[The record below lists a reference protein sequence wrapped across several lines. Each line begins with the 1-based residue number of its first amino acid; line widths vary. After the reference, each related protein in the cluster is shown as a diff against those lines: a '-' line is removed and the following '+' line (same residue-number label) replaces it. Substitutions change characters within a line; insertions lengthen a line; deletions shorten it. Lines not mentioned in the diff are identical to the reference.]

1 MNGTIMPIEEIK
13 KIHDLAR
20 ANGIQM
26 HMDGARL
33 WNASQETDTPL
44 SEYGKYFDTISVCLS
59 KGVGA
64 PIGSMLVG
72 NKDLIARARHLRKL
86 MGGGWRQAGML
97 AVAARHCIN
106 TVVPTMKQTHAL
118 ARKLA
123 IHLSSLG
130 VRMLLPVD
138 TNMLFVDTKGA
149 GFTTIE
155 LANELA
161 VCNIKI
167 SGTEAT
173 TTRIVLHYQI
183 TDDVIDQFIQVSTSL
198 SESKKKSG
206 FIVDLSL
213 PQATTTTLDN
223 IYPSAR

>member
-1 MNGTIMPIEEIK
+1 MNGTIMPLEEII
-13 KIHDLAR
+13 KIHDIAR
-20 ANGIQM
+20 ANGIKM

-44 SEYGKYFDTISVCLS
+44 YEYGKYFDTVSVCLS

-72 NKDLIARARHLRKL
+72 SKELITRARHLRKL

-123 IHLSSLG
+123 AHLECLG
-130 VRMLLPVD
+130 VRLLLPVD
-138 TNMLFVDTKGA
+138 TNMLFIDTADA
-149 GFTTIE
+149 GFTTLE
-155 LANELA
+155 LADKLLEH
-161 VCNIKI
+161 NIKI
-167 SGTEAT
+167 SGTQAT
-173 TTRIVLHYQI
+173 TTRIVLHYQV
-183 TDDVIDQFIQVSTSL
+183 TESAIDTFIEVSTAL
-198 SESKKKSG
+198 SDAKKKLG
-206 FIVDLSL
+206 FIMELNKQQNL
-213 PQATTTTLDN
+213 TTLTN
-223 IYPSAR
+223 IYPSVN